1 MNSINTHL
9 RSARLGTDQLWGATQ
24 STTLVSDTEINQ
36 VAGQSSSLSSTA
48 ARINQRPRQLHDVRP
63 HVSLPAGSE
72 PARGLKPRG
81 ASHRP
86 DPMST
91 SFCSAPTPP
100 SSGAALVGA
109 GEGEAPHTHSLTS
122 QRERE
127 AILHHTPD
135 LSALDDSS
143 VDDSER
149 ASAASTIPMLTTLLS
164 FWLAR
169 RADRPR
175 QRGRKAR
182 DLKRGTAH
190 GQLIHFLSSGTESG
204 EHHRQPRRH
213 GSRCT
218 RALMK
223 TLGRSKWL
231 NGLCRCLH
239 SGCTNGTGPSPSIEP

>member
-1 MNSINTHL
+1 MHTYMDHLRHSTNLTNSTDTHQ
-9 RSARLGTDQLWGATQ
+9 RSARLGPDQLWGATQ
-24 STTLVSDTEINQ
+24 STTLESDTKIDR
-36 VAGQSSSLSSTA
+36 VSGQSSSLSLTA
-48 ARINQRPRQLHDVRP
+48 ARVNQRPRQLHDVSP
-63 HVSLPAGSE
+63 HVSLPHTAG
-72 PARGLKPRG
+72 
-81 ASHRP
+81 
-86 DPMST
+86 
-91 SFCSAPTPP
+91 
-100 SSGAALVGA
+100 
-109 GEGEAPHTHSLTS
+109 
-122 QRERE
+122 
-127 AILHHTPD
+127 

-149 ASAASTIPMLTTLLS
+149 ASAASTIPMLITLLS

-182 DLKRGTAH
+182 DLRRGTAH
-190 GQLIHFLSSGTESG
+190 GQLVHFLSSGTESG

-239 SGCTNGTGPSPSIEP
+239 SGCTDGTGPWPSIEP